1 MPALTNFTGSRM
13 ISVLSRRCCNTLCIA
28 GALACLSI
36 TAAHAA
42 TPEQSVSELVQRFT
56 TAQGTF
62 DRAALEALTAENYIE
77 ISPLGEVDPRAK
89 MLSFYVKHDDKPLPA
104 ITVDEITP
112 RVLGNTAIV
121 LAKVSYAMTVGGQ
134 TRTASLRSSFVAQQ
148 QDGAWKLISA
158 QYTPIRP
165 PAAPGK

>member
-1 MPALTNFTGSRM
+1 M
-13 ISVLSRRCCNTLCIA
+13 IYVLSRRCRNTLCIA

-36 TAAHAA
+36 TVAHAA
-42 TPEQSVSELVQRFT
+42 TPEQSVSELVQRFA

-62 DRAALEALTAENYIE
+62 DRATLEALTAENYIE
-77 ISPLGEVDPRAK
+77 ISPIGEIDPRAK
-89 MLSFYVKHDDKPLPA
+89 MLSFYVKHDANPLPA

-121 LAKVSYAMTVGGQ
+121 LAKVSYAMTAGGQ
-134 TRTASLRSSFVAQQ
+134 TRTSALRSSFVAQQ
-148 QDGAWKLISA
+148 QDGAWKLVSA

>member
-1 MPALTNFTGSRM
+1 M
-13 ISVLSRRCCNTLCIA
+13 ISVLSRRYSNMLCIA
-28 GALACLSI
+28 GALACLLI
-36 TAAHAA
+36 TPAHAA

-62 DRAALEALTAENYIE
+62 DRAALEALTVENYIE

-104 ITVDEITP
+104 ITVDEITT

-134 TRTASLRSSFVAQQ
+134 TRTAAVRSSFVALQQ
-148 QDGAWKLISA
+148 HGAWKLVSA
-158 QYTPIRP
+158 QHTPIRP
-165 PAAPGK
+165 SAAPGK

>member
-1 MPALTNFTGSRM
+1 M
-13 ISVLSRRCCNTLCIA
+13 ISVLSRRCSKMLCMA

-36 TAAHAA
+36 TAAQAA
-42 TPEQSVSELVQRFT
+42 TPEQSVSELVQRFA

-62 DRAALEALTAENYIE
+62 DRATLEALTVENYIE

-104 ITVDEITP
+104 ITIDEITP
-112 RVLGNTAIV
+112 RVLGNAAIV

-148 QDGAWKLISA
+148 QDGAWKLVSA

-165 PAAPGK
+165 SAAPAK

>member
-1 MPALTNFTGSRM
+1 M
-13 ISVLSRRCCNTLCIA
+13 ISVLSRRCSNTLCIA

-36 TAAHAA
+36 TVAHAA

-62 DRAALEALTAENYIE
+62 DRAALESLTLENYIE

-104 ITVDEITP
+104 MTVDEIMP
-112 RVLGNTAIV
+112 RVLGKFAVV

-134 TRTASLRSSFVAQQ
+134 TRTSALRSSFVAQQ
-148 QDGAWKLISA
+148 QDGVWKLVSA

>member
-1 MPALTNFTGSRM
+1 M
-13 ISVLSRRCCNTLCIA
+13 ISVLSRRCSNTLSIA

-36 TAAHAA
+36 TPAHAA
-42 TPEQSVSELVQRFT
+42 TPEQSVSELVQRFA
-56 TAQGTF
+56 TAQGMF
-62 DRAALEALTAENYIE
+62 DRTALEALTGESYIE

-104 ITVDEITP
+104 ITVDEITT

-134 TRTASLRSSFVAQQ
+134 TRTAAVRSSFVALQQ
-148 QDGAWKLISA
+148 HGAWKLVSA
-158 QYTPIRP
+158 QHTPIRP
-165 PAAPGK
+165 SAAPGK

>member
-1 MPALTNFTGSRM
+1 M
-13 ISVLSRRCCNTLCIA
+13 ITALSRRCCNTLCIA
-28 GALACLSI
+28 SALACLSI

-42 TPEQSVSELVQRFT
+42 TPAQSVSELVQRFA

-62 DRAALEALTAENYIE
+62 DRTALEALTAENYIE

-134 TRTASLRSSFVAQQ
+134 ARTSALRSSFVALQ
-148 QDGAWKLISA
+148 QDGAWKLVSA

>member
-1 MPALTNFTGSRM
+1 MVFS
-13 ISVLSRRCCNTLCIA
+13 LSHRCSNTLCIA

-36 TAAHAA
+36 TPAHAA
-42 TPEQSVSELVQRFT
+42 TPEQSVSELVERFA

-62 DRAALEALTAENYIE
+62 DRATLEALTAENYTE
-77 ISPLGEVDPRAK
+77 ISPIGEVDPRAK

-134 TRTASLRSSFVAQQ
+134 TRTSALRSSFVAQQ
-148 QDGAWKLISA
+148 QDGAWKLVSA
-158 QYTPIRP
+158 HYTPIRP
-165 PAAPGK
+165 SAAPAK

>member
-1 MPALTNFTGSRM
+1 M
-13 ISVLSRRCCNTLCIA
+13 ISCSNTLCIA

-36 TAAHAA
+36 TVAHAA
-42 TPEQSVSELVQRFT
+42 TPEQSVSELVQRFA

-62 DRAALEALTAENYIE
+62 DRAALEALTFENYIE

-104 ITVDEITP
+104 IS
-112 RVLGNTAIV
+112 V

-134 TRTASLRSSFVAQQ
+134 TRTSALRSSFVAQQ
-148 QDGAWKLISA
+148 QDGAWKLVSA

-165 PAAPGK
+165 LAAPGK

>member
-1 MPALTNFTGSRM
+1 M
-13 ISVLSRRCCNTLCIA
+13 ISCSNTLCIA
-28 GALACLSI
+28 GVLACLSI
-36 TAAHAA
+36 TVAQAA
-42 TPEQSVSELVQRFT
+42 TPEQSVSELVQRFA

-62 DRAALEALTAENYIE
+62 DRAALDALTFENYIE

-104 ITVDEITP
+104 IIVDEITP

-121 LAKVSYAMTVGGQ
+121 LAKVSYVMTVGGQ
-134 TRTASLRSSFVAQQ
+134 TRTSALRSSFVAQQ
-148 QDGAWKLISA
+148 QDGAWKLVSA

-165 PAAPGK
+165 PAAPAK

>member
-1 MPALTNFTGSRM
+1 M
-13 ISVLSRRCCNTLCIA
+13 ISALSRRCRNTLCIA

-36 TAAHAA
+36 TVAHAA
-42 TPEQSVSELVQRFT
+42 TPEQSVSELVQRFA

-62 DRAALEALTAENYIE
+62 DRAALEALTFENYIE

-104 ITVDEITP
+104 ITVDEIMP
-112 RVLGNTAIV
+112 RVLGTTAIV
-121 LAKVSYAMTVGGQ
+121 LAKMSYVMTVGGQ
-134 TRTASLRSSFVAQQ
+134 TRTAAVRSSFVALQ

>member
-1 MPALTNFTGSRM
+1 MVFS
-13 ISVLSRRCCNTLCIA
+13 LSRRYSNMLCIA
-28 GALACLSI
+28 GVLACLSI
-36 TAAHAA
+36 TPAHAA

-62 DRAALEALTAENYIE
+62 DRAALEALTFENYIE

-134 TRTASLRSSFVAQQ
+134 TRTSALRSSFVAQQ
-148 QDGAWKLISA
+148 QDGAWKLVSA

>member
-1 MPALTNFTGSRM
+1 MVFS
-13 ISVLSRRCCNTLCIA
+13 LSRRCSKMLCMA
-28 GALACLSI
+28 GVLACLSI
-36 TAAHAA
+36 TVAQAA

-77 ISPLGEVDPRAK
+77 ISPIGEVDPRAK

-104 ITVDEITP
+104 ITVDEIMP
-112 RVLGNTAIV
+112 RVLGNTAVV
-121 LAKVSYAMTVGGQ
+121 LAKMSYVMTVGGQ
-134 TRTASLRSSFVAQQ
+134 TRTAAVRSSFVALQ
-148 QDGAWKLISA
+148 QDGAWKLVSA

-165 PAAPGK
+165 PAAPSK

>member
-1 MPALTNFTGSRM
+1 M
-13 ISVLSRRCCNTLCIA
+13 ISVLSRRCSNTLCIA

-36 TAAHAA
+36 TVAHAG

-62 DRAALEALTAENYIE
+62 DRAALEALTLENYIE

-104 ITVDEITP
+104 ISVDEITP
-112 RVLGNTAIV
+112 RVMGNTAIV

-134 TRTASLRSSFVAQQ
+134 TRTSALRSSFVAQQ
-148 QDGAWKLISA
+148 QDGAWKLVSA

-165 PAAPGK
+165 PAAPAK